1 MGRRLFVLAIC
12 VSTAALAACEQVKSS
27 NPLSPDIAGPIAG
40 VNISVPQLMTPA
52 QGAQIALGQP
62 VSVVVQ
68 NATTNGVRPLSYEF
82 DLAADAAFQTI
93 LFTKSGITPGGNGQT
108 TFTVTVNLTPATY
121 YWRVHAQDGANT
133 GAYATSNF
141 TVYIP
146 VIIQAPVPASPAN
159 GSNVTSTSPTLVVT
173 DSARSGP
180 AGPISYVFQVATD
193 PNVTN
198 IVAAG
203 QVAETSAQTSY
214 ALSGLSNST
223 TFYWRVQAMDPSH
236 VSPYS
241 VTTSFATPAAAAPP
255 PSSSQGPM
263 QVNGVWFDHSWTGN
277 VENALRNLLATGL
290 AGSDGLNGQAVVD
303 QMNAMG
309 GIYAGAEF
317 QQAHDGPGG
326 PPVYGFS
333 WFYVAYVPLSNG
345 QLGYQMVEF
354 GTPPPG
360 DGPVPAPVELGA
372 SNAWGR
378 NGPAAAST
386 DTRTSPAWST
396 DDRADGCLPA

>member
-12 VSTAALAACEQVKSS
+12 VSSAALAACEQVKSS

-68 NATTNGVRPLSYEF
+68 NATSTGVRPLSYVF
-82 DLAADAAFQTI
+82 DLGADAAFQTI
-93 LFTKSGITPGGNGQT
+93 LFTKSGITPGGSGQT
-108 TFTVTVNLTPATY
+108 TFTVTVNLPPGAY
-121 YWRVHAQDGANT
+121 YWRVHALDGANT

-146 VIIQAPVPASPAN
+146 VIIQAPMPASPAN
-159 GSNVTSTSPTLVVT
+159 GSTVTSASATLVVT

-180 AGPISYVFQVATD
+180 AGPISYAFQLATD

-198 IVAAG
+198 VVATG
-203 QVAETSAQTSY
+203 QVAETSGQTSF
-214 ALSGLSNST
+214 AVSNLSAATSY
-223 TFYWRVQAMDPSH
+223 YWRVQAMDPSH
-236 VSPYS
+236 SSAYS
-241 VTTSFATPAAAAPP
+241 VTTSFVTPAAAPTPP
-255 PSSSQGPM
+255 SSQGPV

-290 AGSDGLNGQAVVD
+290 GGSDGLNGQAVVD

-317 QQAHDGPGG
+317 QPAHDGPGG

-333 WFYVAYVPLSNG
+333 WFYVAFVPLGNG
-345 QLGYQMVEF
+345 QTGYQIVEF

-360 DGPVPAPVELGA
+360 DGPIPAPLEVDASNGWIQNGAAAVSLGA
-372 SNAWGR
+372 SPSR
-378 NGPAAAST
+378 QEVPA
-386 DTRTSPAWST
+386 
-396 DDRADGCLPA
+396 LFE